1 MIAMTVIFG
10 ERQYYFSFPKKVEKK
25 IGSLNECEIIIHSLS
40 VPFSVFCDKNE
51 VTITLSN
58 GKTINTVL
66 GKIAILDNDSRLA
79 CYFSEHY
86 INSESMPLPQNGEIF
101 IGRSNNAFDQGK
113 NNHVVINLSF
123 ISAVHFKLICKE
135 GVATIIDQSSK
146 NGIYLNG
153 TRVDQSVLR
162 DGDVISIFTVR
173 IIYKNN
179 KLFFENV
186 ANSLQLHKEFLPSD
200 YKEAPHKPVD
210 SRSFLYSRSPRLVE
224 KIQLKVI
231 NLEKPPQN
239 TSTPQINWLSVL
251 LTPTIT
257 IVLMVVLSVAMNM
270 SPIMLVMSGVMS
282 LISAIIAIAN
292 YRKQKASYNEK
303 DELIKTKYCEY
314 LQSVSKEIETSKSQ
328 QIRALESSN
337 PSPRTCLDIV
347 NRRNRQ
353 LWERNNN
360 DEDFLAIRVGLG
372 TVSAAKTATYR
383 QDQVVLTESE
393 LDVEAKKL
401 AQSSLW
407 VENTPIL
414 CEIGANQ
421 RVGIIGNRSEEIQLV
436 RNMIIEL
443 ATAHSYDE
451 VKIVVL
457 ISEKEISE
465 WSWIRWLP
473 HCSDNDRIE
482 RYLFTSLDDAKDTL
496 DNIAAILSK
505 RAMERKNAY
514 SDVNEGMN
522 PHYVFVVTSYGF
534 VEKHPIKKYLLDDL
548 DIGCSSL
555 FVYDKMPALPKEC
568 NNIIEIAQG
577 KGDLF
582 SKQSSTQKVKF
593 TPDSFSLKEADNYAR
608 LLAPL
613 YVATENGA
621 AALPGSV
628 SFLRGYDVNTPE
640 QLDIGQRWKNAKT
653 YSSLAV
659 PIGIMS
665 GGNIFQFDI
674 HEKAHGVNGIVAGM
688 PGSGKTEMVQTWLLS
703 LAVNYSPQDVSF
715 ILIDFKGTG
724 MIAPFKGLPHV
735 AGTISNLDT
744 NIDRN
749 LIAIRSEVHRRETL
763 IDKYSG
769 FNIKNINDLNKA
781 CDRGIVNER
790 MPILIIVIDEYAEF
804 KLLYPDFGAEIDS
817 LTSKGRALG
826 MFVILM
832 TQKPAGVVS
841 AKSEDNIKFR
851 WCLRVANYNAS
862 REMLGRGDAAKIA
875 SPGRAFVKVG
885 EDDVYEQIQS
895 FWSGAPYNPVS
906 RQNKV
911 SNYMINKVQLNGK
924 RKACE
929 QINKQKVFESNDIEI
944 SAVVNTIIDYCRD
957 NNISAAKQVWTENL
971 PKRID
976 LSKIINDKA
985 FNGEYWPNMAG
996 CSATIGVVDDPG
1008 NQSQYPL
1015 VLDFTQVGHTI
1026 VYGAPVTGKT
1036 TLLQTMLMSIAMTYR
1051 PDQVNIYVMDFGG
1064 WNMGVLRELPHV
1076 GGIANDNDFD
1086 RLRKL
1091 SVMLLDV
1098 LEDRKVKFSSAGVSN
1113 ILSYHQSTE
1122 DSIPFI
1128 ILAIDNFGPVLKMY
1142 PELEQL
1148 FVTLVSV
1155 GANYGVYLVATA
1167 SAINAVPIKIS
1178 QSIKNSIALQLID
1191 KSDYTYTVGKTNS
1204 QLPSIVGRGYVKG
1217 NPPLEFQTALPGK
1230 GEDDKVVYN
1239 SIREIVNTMNLKWT
1253 GDHAD
1258 MIPEMPAVIPYNS
1271 VKANDICIGLSTEK
1285 VQPIGIDTDT
1295 QHYLLISGIVQSG
1308 KSNMLCVIS
1317 KQFKQKNGGNLYV
1330 FDTKGDSASL
1340 FKYDA
1345 DVYLNNVKQ
1354 IDNFIESIRP
1364 ELQKRQ
1370 AQKQSDPHAVFSPII
1385 IAIDNYSVFFKEI
1398 SNDSIARLYAIV
1410 KLGADL
1416 GLYLFTTCDAY
1427 ELTSLI
1433 NRGETVSLSMA
1444 KGKYSV
1450 MLGGCMN
1457 DHASISCKE
1466 PLSQKNTMLKECEGY
1481 LVNNGKCICFKAMNS
1496 VEEVTK

>member
-10 ERQYYFSFPKKVEKK
+10 EKHYYSSFPRNVMQKV
-25 IGSLNECEIIIHSLS
+25 GSLNESDIIIHSLS
-40 VPFSVFCDKNE
+40 VPFSVYCEKDK
-51 VTITLSN
+51 VTLTLSN
-58 GKTINTVL
+58 GKIINTNL
-66 GKIAILDNDSRLA
+66 GKIIIVDNDSRLA
-79 CYFSEHY
+79 CYFSECD
-86 INSESMPLPQNGEIF
+86 ICPDSMLLPQNCEIS
-101 IGRSNNAFDQGK
+101 IGRSSNISDASK
-113 NNHVVINLSF
+113 RNHVVINLSF
-123 ISAVHFKLICKE
+123 ISSIHFKLIRNE
-135 GVATIIDQSSK
+135 GVVTVIDQSSK

-153 TRVDQSVLR
+153 ARVDKAVLR
-162 DGDVISIFTVR
+162 EGDILSIYTVR

-186 ANSLQLHKEFLPSD
+186 GNSLQLHKEYLPSD
-200 YKEAPHKPVD
+200 YKEAPRKSMD
-210 SRSFLYSRSPRLVE
+210 SQSFLYSRSPRLVE
-224 KIQLKVI
+224 KIQSNVI

-251 LTPTIT
+251 LTPAIT

-270 SPIMLVMSGVMS
+270 SPVMLIMSGVMS
-282 LISAIIAIAN
+282 LISAIIAIVN
-292 YRKQKASYNEK
+292 YRKQKASHKFE
-303 DELIKTKYCEY
+303 DDRIKTKYCKY
-314 LQSVSKEIETSKSQ
+314 LQSVSKEIETSKSRQ
-328 QIRALESSN
+328 MHALESSN
-337 PSPRTCLDIV
+337 PSPRVCLDIV
-347 NRRNRQ
+347 TRRSRQ

-393 LDVEAKKL
+393 LEIEAKKL
-401 AQSSLW
+401 AQSSLLI
-407 VENTPIL
+407 ENAPIL
-414 CEIGANQ
+414 CEIGANK

-443 ATAHSYDE
+443 ATVHSYDE
-451 VKIVVL
+451 VKIVML
-457 ISEKEISE
+457 IPEKELSE
-465 WSWIRWLP
+465 WSWVRWLP
-473 HCSDNDRIE
+473 HCSDNDRTE
-482 RYLFTSLDDAKDTL
+482 RYLFTSLDDAEDTL

-505 RAMERKNAY
+505 RAVERKNSY
-514 SDVNEGMN
+514 SDVSEEIN
-522 PHYVFVVTSYGF
+522 PHYVFVVASYGV

-555 FVYDKMPALPKEC
+555 FVYDKMSALPKEC
-568 NNIIEIAQG
+568 NDIVEITRG
-577 KGDLF
+577 NGEFF
-582 SKQSSTQKVKF
+582 SKQSSTQKTKF
-593 TPDSFSLKEADNYAR
+593 KPDSFSLKEADNFSR
-608 LLAPL
+608 LLAPI
-613 YVATENGA
+613 YVATDNGA
-621 AALPGSV
+621 ATLPSSV
-628 SFLRGYDVNTPE
+628 SFLRGYGVNTPE
-640 QLDIGQRWKNAKT
+640 ELDIEKRWKTSKT
-653 YSSLAV
+653 YNSLAV

-665 GGNIFQFDI
+665 GGEVFQFDI
-674 HEKAHGVNGIVAGM
+674 HEKAHGVNGVVAGM

-703 LAVNYSPQDVSF
+703 LAVNYSPKDISF
-715 ILIDFKGTG
+715 VLIDFKGTG

-763 IDKYSG
+763 IDKYSS

-781 CDRGIVNER
+781 CDRGVVNER
-790 MPILIIVIDEYAEF
+790 LPILIIVIDEYAEF

-862 REMLGRGDAAKIA
+862 REMLGRGDAARITN
-875 SPGRAFVKVG
+875 PGRAFVKVG
-885 EDDVYEQIQS
+885 EDDVYEQVQS

-906 RQNKV
+906 CQNKG
-911 SNYMINKVQLNGK
+911 SNYMISKVQLNGK

-929 QINKQKVFESNDIEI
+929 QINKQKASESNDIEI
-944 SAVVNTIIDYCRD
+944 SAVVNAIIDFCRE
-957 NNISAAKQVWTENL
+957 NNISEAKQVWTKNL
-971 PKRID
+971 LERID
-976 LSKIINDKA
+976 LFSAINTTA
-985 FNGEYWPNMAG
+985 FNGEYWPDTYG

-1015 VLDFTQVGHTI
+1015 VLDFTKVGHTI

-1036 TLLQTMLMSIAMTYR
+1036 TLLQTLLMSVAMTYR
-1051 PDQVNIYVMDFGG
+1051 PDQVNMYVMDFGG
-1064 WNMGVLRELPHV
+1064 WNMGVLRDLPHV
-1076 GGIANDNDFD
+1076 GGIANDNDPD
-1086 RLRKL
+1086 RLSKL
-1091 SVMLLDV
+1091 SAMLLDA
-1098 LEDRKVKFSSAGVSN
+1098 LEDRKAKFSSAGVSN
-1113 ILSYHQSTE
+1113 ILSYHRSTD

-1128 ILAIDNFGPVLKMY
+1128 ILAVDNFGPVLKMY

-1148 FVTLVSV
+1148 FVTIVSV

-1167 SAINAVPIKIS
+1167 SAINAVPMKIS
-1178 QSIKNSIALQLID
+1178 QSVKNSIALQMIE
-1191 KSDYTYTVGKTNS
+1191 KTDYTYTVGKTNS
-1204 QLPSIVGRGYVKG
+1204 QLPNIVGRGYVKG
-1217 NPPLEFQTALPGK
+1217 YPPLEFQTALPGN
-1230 GEDDKVVYN
+1230 GADDKAVHD
-1239 SIREIVNTMNLKWT
+1239 SICEIANTMNLKWT

-1271 VKANDICIGLSTEK
+1271 VKSNDICIGLSTEK
-1285 VQPIGIDTDT
+1285 VQPIGLDPGK
-1295 QHYLLISGIVQSG
+1295 QHYLLISGIAQSG

-1317 KQFKQKNGGNLYV
+1317 KQLKHKTGGNLYV
-1330 FDTKGDSASL
+1330 FDTKGDGALL
-1340 FKYDA
+1340 FKHDA
-1345 DVYLNNVKQ
+1345 DVYLNNVKE

-1370 AQKQSDPHAVFSPII
+1370 AQKQSDSRAVFSPII

-1410 KLGADL
+1410 KLGAGL
-1416 GLYLFTTCDAY
+1416 GLYLFATCDAY

-1433 NRGETVSLSMA
+1433 NRGETVSLAMI
-1444 KGKYSV
+1444 KGQYSV
-1450 MLGGCMN
+1450 MFGGCMN
-1457 DHASISCKE
+1457 DHASIPCKE
-1466 PLSQKNTMLKECEGY
+1466 SLSQKNAMLKEGEGY
-1481 LVNNGKCICFKAMNS
+1481 LVNNGKCICFKAMSS